1 MQVKEG
7 TTVITLEIARIV
19 VRNLE
24 QDWAKANGRRSTK

>member
-7 TTVITLEIARIV
+7 ITVITLEIARTM
-19 VRNLE
+19 VRSLE